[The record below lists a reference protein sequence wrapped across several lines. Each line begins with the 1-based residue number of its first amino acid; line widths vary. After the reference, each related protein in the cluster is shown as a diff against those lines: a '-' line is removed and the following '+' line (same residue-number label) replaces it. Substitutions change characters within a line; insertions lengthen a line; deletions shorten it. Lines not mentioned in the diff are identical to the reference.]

1 MRGILLHMTIPNGLS
16 EEVTFE
22 LRIELSNE
30 QAMKISSRIVFQKR
44 RNAKALKVLHA
55 FSFSS
60 QDYASNAPGMG
71 SGLRRSVTVT
81 IYQVRP
87 LQLPKCRYRIAYSET
102 EMEKWE
108 LGPGNFYYFSLSLS
122 LTHTHTLGPCLSSG
136 SLWNTGASFCLNSL
150 LNFPSLLKAQTQE
163 SLESYF

>member
-1 MRGILLHMTIPNGLS
+1 MTIPNGLS

-44 RNAKALKVLHA
+44 RNAKALKVLHV

-71 SGLRRSVTVT
+71 SWLRRSVTVT
-81 IYQVRP
+81 IYQLRP
-87 LQLPKCRYRIAYSET
+87 LQLPKCRYRTAYSET

-108 LGPGNFYYFSLSLS
+108 LGPGNFFYFSLSLS
-122 LTHTHTLGPCLSSG
+122 HTHTHTLGPCLSSG
-136 SLWNTGASFCLNSL
+136 SLWNTGASFCLNRL

>member
-44 RNAKALKVLHA
+44 RNAKALKVLRA

-122 LTHTHTLGPCLSSG
+122 HTHTHTLGPCLSSG

>member
-122 LTHTHTLGPCLSSG
+122 HTHTHIRTM
-136 SLWNTGASFCLNSL
+136 SLKW
-150 LNFPSLLKAQTQE
+150 K
-163 SLESYF
+163 SLEHRSQFLSK